1 MHIGLDM
8 CMHIGLDM
16 YIYRAHAKLRL
27 LLSQLVCLGDLS
39 TSAKH
44 LDEHLTCSAVEMVN
58 HAIMLNDCMPSID
71 AAADLHALPCYLN
84 QCVDCIMRHGSVL
97 PVQQCGSPE

>member
-58 HAIMLNDCMPSID
+58 HAC
-71 AAADLHALPCYLN
+71 
-84 QCVDCIMRHGSVL
+84 
-97 PVQQCGSPE
+97 